1 MDWQVTPEP
10 ADEAEREALVQ
21 AADEA
26 LDGDGDRP
34 SAWWSSGL
42 DDLGGFGVIPL
53 VAGVRWSFR
62 GKDAGSARIE

>member
-42 DDLGGFGVIPL
+42 DDLGGAP
-53 VAGVRWSFR
+53 APQQAWRE
-62 GKDAGSARIE
+62 ARVVEP

>member
-42 DDLGGFGVIPL
+42 DDLGGSP
-53 VAGVRWSFR
+53 APQQAWRE
-62 GKDAGSARIE
+62 ARVVEP

>member
-26 LDGDGDRP
+26 LDGNGDRP

-42 DDLGGFGVIPL
+42 DDLGGGP
-53 VAGVRWSFR
+53 APQQAWRE
-62 GKDAGSARIE
+62 ARVVEP